1 MMQIIVNTDNHING
15 HRELSREVEEQ
26 LYKALDRF
34 SEYLTRVEVHL
45 RDENSSKPGENDKC
59 CLLEARIK
67 NHQPIV
73 VSEHAPSLPQATNG
87 AVDKLKRSLSNT
99 LEKLRYK

>member
-1 MMQIIVNTDNHING
+1 MMQIIVNTDNHITG

-26 LYKALDRF
+26 LNKALDHF

-45 RDENSSKPGENDKC
+45 RDENSAKPGENDKC
-59 CLLEARIK
+59 CLLEARVK

-87 AVDKLKRSLSNT
+87 AVDKLKRALSNT
-99 LEKLRYK
+99 LERLNYK

>member
-15 HRELSREVEEQ
+15 HQKLSKEVEEQ

-34 SEYLTRVEVHL
+34 TEYLTRVEVHL
-45 RDENSSKPGENDKC
+45 RDENGSKPGENDKC

-73 VSEHAPSLPQATNG
+73 VSEHASSISQATTG
-87 AVDKLKRSLSNT
+87 AIDKLKRSLSDT